1 MFYPKL
7 RNLILILIVCL
18 LPIKSA
24 LADLQKGKDAY
35 ERGDYETAIKE
46 WLPLAKGGN
55 AEAQYELSLVY
66 SYRFA
71 IHKAAVKW
79 LHKSAEQDYAEAQTT
94 LGYWY
99 RMGRGV
105 VQDNEEAV
113 KWHLKAAKQGSLF
126 SQYDLGAIYESGEGT
141 VRDYSQARK
150 WYRKAAEQENN
161 YDFPHARVTWAQ
173 HRLGEMYESGKGGS
187 KSNREA
193 SKWYRKAAERG
204 YYVAQIDL
212 GRMYETGKYETL
224 EGTVQ
229 NYNEGSK
236 WYRKATESRDSF
248 NGQAFWDLAKMYD
261 EGEKV
266 IQDYARA
273 HMWYNLAVAQGYTLG
288 QVYRN
293 ILAEKMTPAQIAE
306 AQRLA
311 REWQKR
317 E

>member
-150 WYRKAAEQENN
+150 WYRKA
-161 YDFPHARVTWAQ
+161 
-173 HRLGEMYESGKGGS
+173 
-187 KSNREA
+187 
-193 SKWYRKAAERG
+193 
-204 YYVAQIDL
+204 
-212 GRMYETGKYETL
+212 
-224 EGTVQ
+224 
-229 NYNEGSK
+229 
-236 WYRKATESRDSF
+236 TESRDSF